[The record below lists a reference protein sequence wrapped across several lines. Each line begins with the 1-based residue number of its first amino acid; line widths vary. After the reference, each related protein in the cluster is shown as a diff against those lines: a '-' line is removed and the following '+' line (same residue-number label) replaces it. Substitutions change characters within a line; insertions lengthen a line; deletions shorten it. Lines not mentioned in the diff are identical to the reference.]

1 MTSYLHPV
9 NSWRVISGDARNGH
23 GPDEPPPGYR
33 WRDPRRV
40 SPERL
45 AELEKRPADD
55 RVSWGGK
62 KANPRVTLEHALRT
76 ALRDP
81 IVALAMREDSPS

>member
-9 NSWRVISGDARNGH
+9 NCWRVGAGDARNGR

-45 AELEKRPADD
+45 AQLEAHD
-55 RVSWGGK
+55 RAYPDKIS
-62 KANPRVTLEHALRT
+62 NPRRDAKLEYALRT

-81 IVALAMREDSPS
+81 LIARIMNGEDS

>member
-1 MTSYLHPV
+1 MTHYLHAIPG
-9 NSWRVISGDARNGH
+9 WRASSGEHRNGH
-23 GPDEPPPGYR
+23 GPDEPSRGYR